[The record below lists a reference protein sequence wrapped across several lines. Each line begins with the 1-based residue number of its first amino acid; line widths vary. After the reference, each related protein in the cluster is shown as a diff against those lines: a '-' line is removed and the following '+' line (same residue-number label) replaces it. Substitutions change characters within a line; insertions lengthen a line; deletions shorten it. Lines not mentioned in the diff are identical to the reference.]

1 MSNSIPI
8 TAGTVAWEIVFM
20 IIHFISYM
28 VSYSQVVREL
38 ASWMRAACF
47 GARDMDRGGKVISGC
62 K

>member
-1 MSNSIPI
+1 MTIR
-8 TAGTVAWEIVFM
+8 
-20 IIHFISYM
+20 FISYM

-62 K
+62 KYS